1 MKRDIITS
9 IIGIIVFTVLLG
21 FVYPLAITGISQ
33 VAFPGDANGQQIK
46 LNGRVIGSK
55 IIGQNFGTPV
65 REKNG
70 KVKEVKG
77 AVVTEPDP
85 RYFQSRPSATEGGAY
100 NAAAS
105 TFSNRGPN
113 SVKTKEADE
122 ENIKAY
128 LELNK
133 NPATKVEYDPGLT
146 AAKIPVDAV
155 NTSASNLDPEISQA
169 NAWIQAHRVA
179 AVRHLSLATVNGLIA
194 KYTDS
199 RGLGFS
205 GEPGVNVLELNLALD
220 RLTGQTSASTG
231 AHPGAGSGGAAGSG
245 GNA

>member
-1 MKRDIITS
+1 MRRDIVTS
-9 IIGIIVFTVLLG
+9 AIAIVVFTVLLG
-21 FVYPLAITGISQ
+21 LVYPLVITGVSQ
-33 VAFPGDANGQQIK
+33 VAFPGNANGQKVYVNGK
-46 LNGRVIGSK
+46 LVGSK
-55 IIGQNFGTPV
+55 IIGQSFASPV
-65 REKNG
+65 IGKNG
-70 KVKEVKG
+70 KPEEKEEEL
-77 AVVTEPDP
+77 VTEADP

-113 SVKTKEADE
+113 SKATEEANA

-128 LELNK
+128 LALNR
-133 NPATKVEYDPGLT
+133 PYDPGLT
-146 AAKIPVDAV
+146 VAQIPVDAV

-179 AVRHLSLATVNGLIA
+179 AKRGLSLSVVDGLIS

-220 RLTGQTSASTG
+220 RL
-231 AHPGAGSGGAAGSG
+231 SGGTS
-245 GNA
+245 

>member
-1 MKRDIITS
+1 MKRDIVTS
-9 IIGIIVFTVLLG
+9 IIGMIVFTVLLG
-21 FVYPLAITGISQ
+21 LVYPLVITGASQ
-33 VAFPGDANGQQIK
+33 VAFPGNANGQKVYVSGK
-46 LNGRVIGSK
+46 LVGSK
-55 IIGQNFGTPV
+55 IIGQSFKAPV
-65 REKNG
+65 LEKNG
-70 KVKEVKG
+70 KPKEEEG
-77 AVVTEPDP
+77 EIVTEADP

-113 SVKTKEADE
+113 DKATEEADA

-133 NPATKVEYDPGLT
+133 PYDADLT
-146 AAKIPVDAV
+146 TAQVPVDAV

-169 NAWIQAHRVA
+169 NAWIQAHRI
-179 AVRHLSLATVNGLIA
+179 AVKRGLSLSTVDGLIS

-205 GEPGVNVLELNLALD
+205 GEQGVNVLELNLALD
-220 RLTGQTSASTG
+220 RLTGG
-231 AHPGAGSGGAAGSG
+231 AH
-245 GNA
+245 

>member
-1 MKRDIITS
+1 MRRDIVTS
-9 IIGIIVFTVLLG
+9 AIAIIVFTVLLG
-21 FVYPLAITGISQ
+21 LVYPLFITGVSQ
-33 VAFPGDANGQQIK
+33 VAFPGNANGQKVYVNGK
-46 LNGRVIGSK
+46 LVGSK
-55 IIGQNFGTPV
+55 IIGQSFASPV
-65 REKNG
+65 IGKNG
-70 KVKEVKG
+70 KPEEKEEEL
-77 AVVTEPDP
+77 VTELDP

-113 SVKTKEADE
+113 SKATEEANA

-128 LELNK
+128 LELNR
-133 NPATKVEYDPGLT
+133 PYDPSLT
-146 AAKIPVDAV
+146 VARIPVDAV

-179 AVRHLSLATVNGLIA
+179 AKRGLSLSVVDGLIS

-220 RLTGQTSASTG
+220 RLTGGTS
-231 AHPGAGSGGAAGSG
+231 
-245 GNA
+245 